1 MTESL
6 EFTLESDPKLMNDTD
21 KRSINRMVETIA
33 LSLPEGSPMIKMDN
47 IAIVALRPDKVID
60 LLQPEKTHNVQASFG
75 NSILHN
81 IPNIPKIHN
90 IP

>member
-75 NSILHN
+75 CSTL
-81 IPNIPKIHN
+81 KQYLT
-90 IP
+90 